1 MKQRFSALDVC
12 ASVTDLQARV
22 VGLRLQNIYDVTSRT
37 YLLKFSKPQSKD
49 FLLIESGIRLHTTEF
64 TREKANMPSNFC
76 IKLRKH
82 LRTRRLTGVT
92 QLGLD
97 RIVDFEFAGG
107 DHVPTYH
114 LITEFYASGNIIL
127 TDSEYCILALLR
139 VVKPNEDTRIAVGQT
154 YDIRQFAREFEPMTA
169 DRLIT
174 ALCSAGP
181 KDGLKKVINT
191 HTAYGPALIEHVLCR
206 ANLEPALKV
215 ATQFDTAPES
225 PQFTRLLAEL
235 TEADRLIHTLQHQP
249 AKGCIVLAD
258 PVKSNSALSPTN
270 PDAEHPDANLFTEF
284 HPYRFAQFEQ
294 RRVQS
299 YDTFDKAVDTYFSS
313 IEGQKLTMK
322 SRAYEEAAAKKLDS
336 IRQEQMGR
344 IKGLEQAQVT
354 NVHKANLIHQ
364 NQELVDQAIA
374 VIRSAVASGMGWKDI
389 EDLVAQER
397 GHSNPVAQA
406 ISTLKL
412 KTNRIVLALRE
423 QTPVAEDDQG
433 SDTGFSSPLEDDLFA
448 SDDDEEDEAINGQ
461 QLHQSKRSSLP
472 KPSSSHAE
480 SEMPPTLV
488 EVDIY
493 LTAFANAQ
501 RYFDVKKQSAVK
513 HEKTVAVSSKALKSA
528 ERTIRQN
535 LKETRVTASINKM
548 RKPYWFERF
557 QWFVS
562 SEGYLVLAGRD
573 MQQNELLVQ
582 KYLKKHDIYVHADMH
597 GAASVIIKNHGIGE
611 IPPSTLLQAG
621 MMSVC
626 QSKAWEAK
634 IVTSAWWV
642 RAHQVS
648 KSAPSGEYLTTGSFM
663 IRGKKTF
670 LPPAQLVYGFGF
682 LFRLEESC
690 IGRHLQAQ
698 RRHQTLPTATA
709 TKVTPASNAN
719 SLSATGDTGD
729 SLVLPSKDAA
739 AFTQLQSKY
748 NLDEVNENAKG
759 DFDDEHSTES
769 TPFDLES
776 QFTGLRVGTSSSR
789 HQVPNEALPI
799 ALPKAKPMSAKEKRT
814 LKKLQKKGG
823 VGDTSS
829 TTNAT
834 VSSPITAKNQP
845 PLKAMTTAAVADIAT
860 MPADTTTVPPKS
872 PALAPLSPN
881 RSPINMPSGESTQ
894 GPPTILI
901 QSDQLPV
908 ALADAK
914 DANDVA
920 EIQQILKEENIV
932 PLDPEENLSVLDTL
946 TAQPFPDDILLFAVP
961 VCAPYAALQKYKYR
975 VKLTPGNLK
984 KGKAC
989 KAALAVFLN
998 APGQGGSG
1006 GNSQQVDAITAR
1018 EKELMKSVP
1027 DTDLI
1032 AHMLPKT
1039 KVSAPNL
1046 ESVKKAKKKK
1056 K

>member
-37 YLLKFSKPQSKD
+37 YLFKFSKPQSKD

-82 LRTRRLTGVT
+82 LRTRRLTAVT

-154 YDIRQFAREFEPMTA
+154 YDIHQFAREFEPMTA
-169 DRLIT
+169 DRLT
-174 ALCSAGP
+174 NVLRSAGP

-191 HTAYGPALIEHVLCR
+191 HTAYGPALTEHVLCR
-206 ANLEPALKV
+206 ADLEPTLKV
-215 ATQFDTAPES
+215 ATQFDTTPES
-225 PQFTRLLAEL
+225 SQFTRLLAEL
-235 TEADRLIHTLQHQP
+235 NEADRLIQTLQHRP
-249 AKGCIVLAD
+249 AKGYIVFAD
-258 PVKSNSALSPTN
+258 PVKSNPALSPTS
-270 PDAEHPDANLFTEF
+270 PDTEHSDANLFIDF
-284 HPYRFAQFEQ
+284 HPYLFAQFEQ

-299 YDTFDKAVDTYFSS
+299 FDTFDKAVDTYFSS
-313 IEGQKLTMK
+313 IEGQKLAMK
-322 SRAYEEAAAKKLDS
+322 SRAYEEAAAKKLDG

-344 IKGLEQAQVT
+344 IKSLEQAQVT

-397 GHSNPVAQA
+397 GHANPVAQA
-406 ISTLKL
+406 IHSLKL

-423 QTPVAEDDQG
+423 QTPAAEEDQD
-433 SDTGFSSPLEDDLFA
+433 SDNGFSSPSEDDLFA
-448 SDDDEEDEAINGQ
+448 SEDDEDDAEEKGQ
-461 QLHQSKRSSLP
+461 QLHRSKRNPVS
-472 KPSSSHAE
+472 KPSSRRVV
-480 SEMPPTLV
+480 SEDSPTLV
-488 EVDIY
+488 EVDTY

-501 RYFDVKKQSAVK
+501 RYFDVKKQSAAK

-562 SEGYLVLAGRD
+562 SEGHLVLAGRD

-597 GAASVIIKNHGIGE
+597 GAASVIIKNHGMGE

-621 MMSVC
+621 IMSVC

-698 RRHQTLPTATA
+698 RRHQTSPTATL
-709 TKVTPASNAN
+709 TKVTPAGNARP
-719 SLSATGDTGD
+719 SLATDDPID
-729 SLVLPSKDAA
+729 SLASTGQDAA

-759 DFDDEHSTES
+759 DFDDELSS
-769 TPFDLES
+769 DGRPFDLES
-776 QFTGLRVGTSSSR
+776 QFSGLRVGTSSSR
-789 HQVPNEALPI
+789 QQIPNESLPDVG
-799 ALPKAKPMSAKEKRT
+799 PKAKPMSAKEKRT
-814 LKKLQKKGG
+814 LKRLQKKGRAS
-823 VGDTSS
+823 DTSS
-829 TTNAT
+829 TAIAS
-834 VSSPITAKNQP
+834 VVPPITAKQQP
-845 PLKAMTTAAVADIAT
+845 PPKTMAASAEPEVDLE
-860 MPADTTTVPPKS
+860 PADATPVPPQ
-872 PALAPLSPN
+872 SPN
-881 RSPINMPSGESTQ
+881 RSPMAVPDGDNAQASTSKLAQ
-894 GPPTILI
+894 PDIL
-901 QSDQLPV
+901 PM
-908 ALADAK
+908 ALTDVK
-914 DANDVA
+914 DANDAA
-920 EIQQILKEENIV
+920 EIQQILEEENIV

-961 VCAPYAALQKYKYR
+961 VCAPYTSLQKYKYR

-998 APGQGGSG
+998 ASGQSSSSNV
-1006 GNSQQVDAITAR
+1006 NSQQADAIAAR